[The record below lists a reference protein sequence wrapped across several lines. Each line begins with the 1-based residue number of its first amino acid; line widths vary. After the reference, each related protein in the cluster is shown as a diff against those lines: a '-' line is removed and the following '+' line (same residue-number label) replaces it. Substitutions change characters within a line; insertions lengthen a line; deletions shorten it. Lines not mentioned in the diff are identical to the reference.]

1 MIQTE
6 IYEEFSAWLDNLL
19 ENNEMPEDTAAFNFN
34 LYEESED
41 SSEHIYGVQ
50 LIAADRFE
58 PEDGEWACYEAWS
71 SEEDIFCVDTS
82 DEEDTSAQYAQKLI
96 GEMVSEYLAS
106 GKYRDI
112 LLGTQAV
119 GIGFVD
125 GDIELLCRAE

>member
-19 ENNEMPEDTAAFNFN
+19 ENNEMPEETAAFNFN

-58 PEDGEWACYEAWS
+58 PEDGEWDCYEAWS